1 MQVSDIADQIHSHLL
16 DNETTNEE
24 PSDYFGD
31 QMLTITTRGVP
42 ARAYIIDDMYA
53 IAASD
58 VIEVWHPGDQRADRT
73 ISGVLDYARRGGKN
87 SSPPHPDKTPNEART
102 PTDPDNSSR
111 GNR

>member
-16 DNETTNEE
+16 DNETMSEE

-42 ARAYIIDDMYA
+42 ARAYVIEDMYA

-58 VIEVWHPGDQRADRT
+58 IIEVWHPGDQRADRT
-73 ISGVLDYARRGGKN
+73 ISAVLDYARHGGQN
-87 SSPPHPDKTPNEART
+87 ASPLHPDETLDEART
-102 PTDPDNSSR
+102 PTDSDNSSR